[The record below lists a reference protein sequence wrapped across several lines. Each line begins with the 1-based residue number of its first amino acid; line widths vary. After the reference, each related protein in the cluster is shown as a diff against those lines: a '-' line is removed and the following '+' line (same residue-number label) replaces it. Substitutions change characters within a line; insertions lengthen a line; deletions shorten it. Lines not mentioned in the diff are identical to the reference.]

1 MTEADGPEAAGPEA
15 AGLLGL
21 HAGALRM
28 ARLAGAFLFPMAMIA
43 GTVGAGLGVARTGIV
58 SPTGVLVALLWL
70 VFVGVLGFFCFA
82 WPGLRHRR
90 IAYRLDEAGL
100 QILRGVLWRSHVFV
114 TRSRVQHTNVVEGPL
129 QRRFGV
135 ATLVVHTAGT
145 RHSATRLGGVGR
157 EEAFRLRDL
166 LMGGSADA
174 PWTP

>member
-1 MTEADGPEAAGPEA
+1 MTEADGPEAT
-15 AGLLGL
+15 GLRGL
-21 HAGALRM
+21 HPGALRM
-28 ARLAGAFLFPMAMIA
+28 ARLAGALLFSVAMIA
-43 GTVGAGLGVARTGIV
+43 GTVGAGLGLVRAGIV
-58 SPTGVLVALLWL
+58 SATGLSVAFLWL
-70 VFVGVLGFFCFA
+70 LCLGVIGFFCFA

-90 IAYRLDEAGL
+90 IAYRLDQSGL

-114 TRSRVQHTNVVEGPL
+114 TRSRVQHTDVVEGPL

-166 LMGGSADA
+166 LTDGSVD
-174 PWTP
+174 TPASP

>member
-1 MTEADGPEAAGPEA
+1 MTEADGPEAAG
-15 AGLLGL
+15 LRGL
-21 HAGALRM
+21 HPGALRM
-28 ARLAGAFLFPMAMIA
+28 ARLAGALLFSVAMIA
-43 GTVGAGLGVARTGIV
+43 GTVGAGLGLVRAGIV
-58 SPTGVLVALLWL
+58 SATGLSVALLWL
-70 VFVGVLGFFCFA
+70 LCLGVVGFFCFA

-90 IAYRLDEAGL
+90 IAYRLDESGL

-114 TRSRVQHTNVVEGPL
+114 TRSRVQHTDVVEGPL

-166 LMGGSADA
+166 LTDGSVD
-174 PWTP
+174 TPASP